1 MNKVMLLG
9 RLVKDTELKQANE
22 TTICRFAIAVD
33 RDGKKQ
39 EGKPEADFIN
49 CFAFGKTAEFVDKYI
64 HDKGLRLFVEGS
76 WRTGSYKNN
85 DGKTVYTNECYTYG
99 IIPIDWRPKSGETKQ
114 EEPKTDENGF
124 MSIPEGTEDEGLPF
138 N

>member
-1 MNKVMLLG
+1 MNKLMLLG

-39 EGKPEADFIN
+39 EGKPEADFIS
-49 CFAFGKTAEFVDKYI
+49 CVAFGKTAEFIDKYI

-85 DGKTVYTNECYTYG
+85 DGKTVYTNECYAYG
-99 IIPIDWRPKSGETKQ
+99 ITPIDWRPKAGEATQ

>member
-33 RDGKKQ
+33 REGKKQ
-39 EGKPEADFIN
+39 EGKPEADFIS
-49 CFAFGKTAEFVDKYI
+49 CVAFGKTAESVDKYI
-64 HDKGLRLFVEGS
+64 HDKGLRLFVEGL

-85 DGKTVYTNECYTYG
+85 DGKTVYTNECYAYG
-99 IIPIDWRPKSGETKQ
+99 ITPIDWRPKAGEAKQ

-124 MSIPEGTEDEGLPF
+124 MSIPEGAEDEGLPF